1 MSEIERHD
9 FDNFRPKLVMG
20 RVTPQGA
27 KLVFES
33 EKKHRQIILPIEL
46 ADLLILCNGQ
56 RSMKEIVEK
65 IYKRQG
71 VVHFKTI
78 FGAVYRLKEK
88 GFFENGSEL
97 LYSKS
102 NFRFIDSGKSIFYR
116 PLAEIYFGQ
125 RISNE
130 ETHPLAFYFISMA
143 TIVLSIFGMQNI
155 NSEFLNVRFLRVE
168 GSYALGV
175 LYVFGLSSIL
185 LSAKSLL
192 KTLLLLFLAGK
203 AYNFRLAMGLFGVY
217 FKVGN
222 ESLFL
227 VSNRL
232 YLTIFHGSLILC
244 YFSFIYVLHLLVP
257 NSEFFD
263 QSVFVAV
270 VLALIELN
278 PFYGESEISL
288 YFKALRDDDGLNQ
301 VTHYYRDKNIFSL
314 LHDQIYLNPQNG
326 TLTPYAYLAATWL
339 SVSAIA
345 IWRVF
350 AENYS
355 LIAYSFQTEPL
366 GEKAGALVF
375 VGLMLFSIFSLF
387 KYLMLSLGTSIEIL
401 LRSTYR
407 KLVAHINVKDSV
419 VSTADNLIYIVR
431 DLPLLS
437 CFSESLLRRILDG
450 SKIRHFPAGSCVI
463 LQGDIGHHL
472 YVLLKGTLSVRRSV
486 ESKEEFVGEI
496 LPPSIFGEIAVIEQV
511 KRTSTVVAEEGSEVL
526 EIPGDMIRS
535 VSNDSQYVR
544 EIGDFKNAIMVSQ
557 FFSSAPMFRH
567 LPEDIVQL
575 FLSKGLIEVF
585 SANEIIYHQGSRG
598 EGFYLLVR
606 GTVGVVINGILIK
619 KIRQGGFFGEISS
632 VADISRTASVVA
644 LENVLVLKIN
654 NEGFWD
660 IITQNIEM
668 AMFIETVSEARIQED
683 IEFLRS
689 KPADIQSQFRA
700 S

>member
-1 MSEIERHD
+1 MSDVECHD
-9 FDNFRPKLVMG
+9 FDNFRPKLVVG
-20 RVTPQGA
+20 RVTPQGT

-97 LYSKS
+97 LYSKA
-102 NFRFIDSGKSIFYR
+102 NLRFIDSGQSIAYR

-130 ETHPLAFYFISMA
+130 ETHPIAFYFISIAM
-143 TIVLSIFGMQNI
+143 IVLSAFGIQNI
-155 NSEFLNVRFLRVE
+155 DSEFLNVRFLRVE

-175 LYVFGLSSIL
+175 LYAFGLSSL
-185 LSAKSLL
+185 LISAKSLF
-192 KTLLLLFLAGK
+192 KTLLLLFLAGRV
-203 AYNFRLAMGLFGVY
+203 YNFRLAIGLLGVY

-244 YFSFIYVLHLLVP
+244 YFSFIYGLQLLAP
-257 NSEFFD
+257 NSDFLN
-263 QSVFVAV
+263 QSVFIAV
-270 VLALIELN
+270 VLTLIELN

-314 LHDQIYLNPQNG
+314 LHDEIYLDPRNG
-326 TLTPYAYLAATWL
+326 TLTPYAYLATTWL
-339 SVSAIA
+339 SVSIIS
-345 IWRVF
+345 IWHVI
-350 AENYS
+350 AENYG
-355 LIAYSFQTEPL
+355 LITYSFQTEPM
-366 GEKAGALVF
+366 GEKAGALAF
-375 VGLMLFSIFSLF
+375 LGLILLSIFIII

-401 LRSTYR
+401 FRSTYR
-407 KLVAHINVKDSV
+407 KLVSRVKVKDSV
-419 VSTADNLIYIVR
+419 VSSTDNLIHIVR

-437 CFSESLLRRILDG
+437 CFSESLLKKILDG

-472 YVLLKGTLSVRRSV
+472 YVLLKGALSVHRSV

-526 EIPGDMIRS
+526 EIPADIIRS
-535 VSNDSQYVR
+535 VSNESQYVR
-544 EIGDFKNAIMVSQ
+544 EIGDFKNAIMVAQ

-585 SANEIIYHQGSRG
+585 SPNEMIYHQGSKG

-606 GTVGVVINGILIK
+606 GTVGVVINGTLVK
-619 KIRQGGFFGEISS
+619 RIRQGGFFGEISS
-632 VADISRTASVVA
+632 VADISRTASVLA
-644 LENVLVLKIN
+644 LESVLVLKIN

-668 AMFIETVSEARIQED
+668 AMFIETVSETRIQED

-689 KPADIQSQFRA
+689 QPSDAQSQFRA

>member
-1 MSEIERHD
+1 MSEAERHD

-56 RSMKEIVEK
+56 RSMREIVEK

-71 VVHFKTI
+71 AVHFKTI

-130 ETHPLAFYFISMA
+130 ETHPLVFYLISMT
-143 TIVLSIFGMQNI
+143 TIALAILGMQSMD
-155 NSEFLNVRFLRVE
+155 SEFLNVKFLRVE

-203 AYNFRLAMGLFGVY
+203 AYNFRLVFSLLGSYL
-217 FKVGN
+217 KVGN

-227 VSNRL
+227 VTNRL

-244 YFSFIYVLHLLVP
+244 YFSFIYGIHLLAP

-263 QSVFVAV
+263 QSVFIAA

-288 YFKALRDDDGLNQ
+288 YFKALWDDDGLNQ

-314 LHDQIYLNPQNG
+314 LHDEIYLSPQNG
-326 TLTPYAYLAATWL
+326 ALAPYAYLAATWL

-345 IWRVF
+345 VWRVF
-350 AENYS
+350 SENYS
-355 LIAYSFQTEPL
+355 LVVYSFQTESA
-366 GEKAGALVF
+366 GEKAGALAF
-375 VGLMLFSIFSLF
+375 VGLTLFSIFSLL
-387 KYLMLSLGTSIEIL
+387 KYLMLSLGTSMEIL
-401 LRSTYR
+401 LKSTYR
-407 KLVAHINVKDSV
+407 KLVAHHKVKDSGV
-419 VSTADNLIYIVR
+419 ATADNLIYIVR

-437 CFSESLLRRILDG
+437 CFSESLLRKILDG
-450 SKIRHFPAGSCVI
+450 SKMRHFPTGSCVI

-472 YVLLKGTLSVRRSV
+472 YVLVRGALSVHRSI
-486 ESKEEFVGEI
+486 ESKEEFVSEI

-511 KRTSTVVAEEGSEVL
+511 KRTSTVIAEEGSDVL
-526 EIPGDMIRS
+526 EIPGDLIRS
-535 VSNDSQYVR
+535 VSNESQYVR

-585 SANEIIYHQGSRG
+585 SPNEIIYHQGSKG
-598 EGFYLLVR
+598 DGFYLLVR

-632 VADISRTASVVA
+632 VADISRTASIVA

-668 AMFIETVSEARIQED
+668 AMFIETVSETRIQED
-683 IEFLRS
+683 IEILRG
-689 KPADIQSQFRA
+689 KPSTSQSRA